1 MSDANNAPSPPASVA
16 STLPGPLSPAGVAAE
31 VDAAF
36 ASDAELR
43 LLVRQR
49 RVTFKAVRARVAARL
64 GVDEALL
71 KEKALKALRD
81 AATEALEHDDECF
94 HCGQAALADMTLLNC
109 DLCTR
114 SYHFACADLAE
125 EPTGVFACPA
135 CAPEGLC
142 HVTGEAPAPH
152 RCGHCGRRFAD
163 AAIADAGGAFPDGEL
178 WRCFVCE
185 DTAGLGRVVAP
196 DPEDAARLLVTW
208 TGLGAW
214 HASSA
219 SRARVALHSAAKL
232 RNFDPRRTPR
242 ASQRRRRRGLGR
254 RRRREARRARGRGP
268 RGLSPER
275 VVAEKRWSVDG
286 RSPSRLLRVKW
297 AGLDYDDCTWEREA
311 DVAAAAPEAVA
322 AFDGLRA
329 GLDTA
334 AVAAF
339 RRARSGA
346 EALRRSRPGSRAA
359 TSTATSSRA

>member
-71 KEKALKALRD
+71 KEKALKAALRD
-81 AATEALEHDDECF
+81 AA
-94 HCGQAALADMTLLNC
+94 
-109 DLCTR
+109 
-114 SYHFACADLAE
+114 
-125 EPTGVFACPA
+125 
-135 CAPEGLC
+135 
-142 HVTGEAPAPH
+142 
-152 RCGHCGRRFAD
+152 
-163 AAIADAGGAFPDGEL
+163 
-178 WRCFVCE
+178 
-185 DTAGLGRVVAP
+185 
-196 DPEDAARLLVTW
+196 
-208 TGLGAW
+208 
-214 HASSA
+214 
-219 SRARVALHSAAKL
+219 
-232 RNFDPRRTPR
+232 
-242 ASQRRRRRGLGR
+242 
-254 RRRREARRARGRGP
+254 
-268 RGLSPER
+268 
-275 VVAEKRWSVDG
+275 
-286 RSPSRLLRVKW
+286 W

-339 RRARSGA
+339 RRGARSRRAGGA
-346 EALRRSRPGSRAA
+346 RAQPPWLSGGDLHGYQLEGVNWLRSTFAARRNVILADEMGLGKTIQAAGLLAAVAVERPAAAFA
-359 TSTATSSRA
+359 TSARRRAPVDARELA